1 MSNIDAVNALLT
13 AIHFD
18 RFAEI
23 EARHAP
29 DAVFQSF
36 RGPTLRN
43 SVAISDW
50 HKAFLRDYADCT
62 YTEIEYIEE
71 GNTVVVRAT
80 IEAKAPDWRP
90 FSQRVVEVFEFSE
103 MGVRRRRLYAMLP
116 DLEFE
121 KPVQQALDNAL
132 GYRGGSAG
140 ATRKAVE
147 EWLAAYAGGDIDGVR
162 AMMHDKPALI
172 DGVYGAAAGLDAA
185 MGVAGARPKPLFG
198 TVRPTGLYA
207 GEHTALLE
215 EAVDPARPRQAVLFR
230 LVDGKI
236 AVVEVYWMLREIGV
250 DPFAG
255 RRERHRKQVILP
267 I

>member
-62 YTEIEYIEE
+62 YTEIEYIED

-90 FSQRVVEVFEFSE
+90 FTQRVVDVFEFSE
-103 MGVRRRRLYAMLP
+103 MGVQRRRLYGMMP
-116 DLEFE
+116 DLELD
-121 KPVQQALDNAL
+121 KPAQQALDNAV
-132 GYRGGSAG
+132 GYRGGTAA
-140 ATRKAVE
+140 ATRQVVE
-147 EWLAAYAGGDIDGVR
+147 QWLAAFTQGDLDAAR
-162 AMMHDKPALI
+162 ALLHDKSALI
-172 DGVYGAAAGLDAA
+172 DSVYGVATGFDAGMA
-185 MGVAGARPKPLFG
+185 VVSARPKPLFG
-198 TVRPTGLYA
+198 TVRPTALYC

-215 EAVDPARPRQAVLFR
+215 EAVDPARPRQAVWFR

-236 AVVEVYWMLREIGV
+236 AVVEMYWMLREIGA

-255 RRERHRKQVILP
+255 RRERHTKKVILP